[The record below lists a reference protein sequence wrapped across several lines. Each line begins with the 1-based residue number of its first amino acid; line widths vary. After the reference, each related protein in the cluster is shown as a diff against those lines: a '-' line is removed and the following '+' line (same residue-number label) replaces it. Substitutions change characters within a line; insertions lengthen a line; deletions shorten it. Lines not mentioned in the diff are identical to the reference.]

1 MIGRWFSDNRLLVGF
16 ILLSTSSG
24 VAAGIMQLVF
34 PLYAL
39 SLSIGDGDIGL
50 IRGSTQLCGL
60 LTTLPGGFLVDRF
73 GARRMYIVSGL
84 VNALAICIIPTA
96 ATFSLLMLFLL
107 FEGCVGNIRWTA
119 LNTAF
124 FERLNSIGVSRAG
137 WMRAAMAIGLSF
149 LGPLIGG
156 SLAHAFSFQINYL
169 LIGMCILVPVCLL
182 LLLQPNSSPPP
193 LQLAETEPVP
203 FPAQLRELL
212 ANRLLMNTALNQS
225 LTMSSF
231 NAFSVFIIIFLVKTL
246 NCSPGMVSLIISVQG
261 AAFVLIMF
269 CGVAIMR
276 RISSHGLYALCY
288 LLQIGGLVAVGYSDR
303 LWLIAAGSVSL
314 GLGAGLMTTNSY
326 AMLGNLV
333 GKKGKATGLF
343 YLITG
348 AGISLGPVLSGFLVT
363 QFGIRAAFTGFIPL
377 QCCAFVYFIFIMI
390 RRALA
395 ERYPLQT
402 LGDTET

>member
-1 MIGRWFSDNRLLVGF
+1 MIGRWLSENRLLAGF
-16 ILLSTSSG
+16 ILLSTTSG

-39 SLSIGDGDIGL
+39 SLNISDGDIGL
-50 IRGSTQLCGL
+50 IRGGAQFCGL

-156 SLAHAFSFQINYL
+156 NLAHAFSFQINYL
-169 LIGMCILVPVCLL
+169 LIGMCILVPVCLM
-182 LLLQPNSSPPP
+182 LLLQPKQSPPP
-193 LQLAETEPVP
+193 LHLAETEPVP
-203 FPAQLRELL
+203 LPAQLKALL

-225 LTMSSF
+225 LTMSGF

-246 NCSPGMVSLIISVQG
+246 NCSPAMVSLVISVQG
-261 AAFVLIMF
+261 AGFVLIMF
-269 CGVAIMR
+269 CGGALMR
-276 RISSHGLYALCY
+276 RMSSHGLYALCY
-288 LLQIGGLVAVGYSDR
+288 LFQIIGLMAVGYSDS
-303 LWLIAAGSVSL
+303 LWLITAGSVSL

-326 AMLGNLV
+326 AMLGNLA
-333 GKKGKATGLF
+333 GKKGKATGMF

-377 QCCAFVYFIFIMI
+377 QCCALGYFLYVMT
-390 RRALA
+390 RRPVV
-395 ERYPLQT
+395 ERSPLGS
-402 LGDTET
+402 LGNSET